1 MILRDQFK
9 EEMEEIKRALRDYA
23 SAESNRFKE
32 WCVFQ
37 WHRPVEAKWLLAA
50 LVVGIVATIAAFG
63 GIVLKEAAMADWKT
77 IVKTVAPALGAALGG
92 PLVGSAIAAIGSRPT
107 SPITASVRCA
117 ISRSPASGPRPSW

>member
-50 LVVGIVATIAAFG
+50 LIVGIVATIAAFG
-63 GIVLKEAAMADWKT
+63 GIVL
-77 IVKTVAPALGAALGG
+77 
-92 PLVGSAIAAIGSRPT
+92 
-107 SPITASVRCA
+107 
-117 ISRSPASGPRPSW
+117 